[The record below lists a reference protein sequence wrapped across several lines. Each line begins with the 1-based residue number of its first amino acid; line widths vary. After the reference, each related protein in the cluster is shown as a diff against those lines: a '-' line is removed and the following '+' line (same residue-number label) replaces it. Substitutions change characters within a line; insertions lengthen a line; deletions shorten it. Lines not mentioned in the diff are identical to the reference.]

1 VKKACQFNLPTS
13 YEFVFDH
20 GYAGDTYGV
29 NDIIDVFNATT
40 SNRSPGSVHQDW
52 TDSCTI
58 DTIIYQRELDK
69 LDQIIYDREHGF
81 NQMVNKTETMKY
93 QTQFVPTDQFER

>member
-1 VKKACQFNLPTS
+1 VKKACQFDLPTS

-40 SNRSPGSVHQDW
+40 TNRSPGSVHQDW
-52 TDSCTI
+52 IDSCTI

-69 LDQIIYDREHGF
+69 LDQIVYDRELGF
-81 NQMVNKTETMKY
+81 
-93 QTQFVPTDQFER
+93 D